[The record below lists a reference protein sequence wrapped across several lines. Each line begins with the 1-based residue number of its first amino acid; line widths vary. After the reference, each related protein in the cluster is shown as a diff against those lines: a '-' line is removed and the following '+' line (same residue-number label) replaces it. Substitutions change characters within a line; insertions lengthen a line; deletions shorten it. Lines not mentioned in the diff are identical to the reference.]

1 MIEGG
6 AMANDKKYVIFDLDG
21 TLADITKRKNKAT
34 KPNGKIDWNI
44 FFDPSLIYLDNPNY
58 PVIDTAKSLNKSGYT
73 IIIFS
78 GRSIRTKKA
87 TVKWLEQYEIPYYM
101 LKMRPTSVDF
111 MPDDKLKNSWLDN
124 LFPIGSEI
132 RDRLHMTFDDRDKV
146 VNMWRTNGIPCFQ
159 VAPGDF

>member
-21 TLADITKRKNKAT
+21 TLADITKRRNKAT

-73 IIIFS
+73 IILAFLVLILLPEN
-78 GRSIRTKKA
+78 I
-87 TVKWLEQYEIPYYM
+87 II
-101 LKMRPTSVDF
+101 
-111 MPDDKLKNSWLDN
+111 NLDI
-124 LFPIGSEI
+124 L
-132 RDRLHMTFDDRDKV
+132 
-146 VNMWRTNGIPCFQ
+146 
-159 VAPGDF
+159 